1 MFGRRPQVVRLFSKL
16 PVFVCILFAQ
26 AARSIYGLLS
36 LLILL
41 NLVTFSL
48 YNSYMPKNF
57 KKKSYTLYALHL
69 PILIA
74 IFAVVAGGAYI
85 ISAGPGDGSPQV
97 QGTKTQKITRSLKN
111 LLSKKGDESASSSM
125 KATVSVGNTGEEHK
139 KTVQKVAKELKTVA
153 RTEKVKGNEEISEE
167 LTTIA
172 EEQEATAEET
182 AEVLDEVV
190 SEPKWK
196 TVLVGPDYKNLGQ
209 LRSTLSHNTNAI
221 RKLVRATENLG
232 VGGTSPALQTS
243 LTLLNE
249 QRANLVSVIKA
260 GESQFSIL
268 GWVSKLLSGYISTP
282 IEDDVDDETEGTD
295 SSAPSDDLEGIG
307 ETEPSSSDTT
317 ETGTTEPGSGE
328 TETPESNP
336 GSTIE
341 VPSAV

>member
-1 MFGRRPQVVRLFSKL
+1 MPN
-16 PVFVCILFAQ
+16 
-26 AARSIYGLLS
+26 
-36 LLILL
+36 
-41 NLVTFSL
+41 NL
-48 YNSYMPKNF
+48 
-57 KKKSYTLYALHL
+57 KKKSYTLYSLHL

-74 IFAVVAGGAYI
+74 VFAVVVGGAYLFTG
-85 ISAGPGDGSPQV
+85 GPGDSSPQV
-97 QGTKTQKITRSLKN
+97 RGTKTQKITRSLKN
-111 LLSKKGDESASSSM
+111 LLSKKGEESASNGV
-125 KATVSVGNTGEEHK
+125 KATVSVGNTGEEHI
-139 KTVQKVAKELKTVA
+139 KTVQKVTKELKTVA
-153 RTEKVKGNEEISEE
+153 KSEKVKGNEEVSEE
-167 LTTIA
+167 LTSIA

-221 RKLVRATENLG
+221 RKLIRTTETLG

-243 LTLLNE
+243 LVLLNE
-249 QRANLVSVIKA
+249 QRAALISVIKA

-268 GWVSKLLSGYISTP
+268 GWVSKLLSGYTSTP
-282 IEDDVDDETEGTD
+282 IEEDIDDETEGTD
-295 SSAPSDDLEGIG
+295 SSAPSGELEGIG

-317 ETGTTEPGSGE
+317 ETGTTEPGSDE

-341 VPSAV
+341 TPSAV

>member
-1 MFGRRPQVVRLFSKL
+1 MFV
-16 PVFVCILFAQ
+16 Q
-26 AARSIYGLLS
+26 AARSNYGLLS

-48 YNSYMPKNF
+48 YNSYMPKNL
-57 KKKSYTLYALHL
+57 KKKTYTLYSLHL

-74 IFAVVAGGAYI
+74 IFAVIAGGAYL
-85 ISAGPGDGSPQV
+85 ISGGPVDGTPQV

-111 LLSKKGDESASSSM
+111 LLSKKGEESASSSM
-125 KATVSVGNTGEEHK
+125 KATVSVGNTGDEHIK
-139 KTVQKVAKELKTVA
+139 IVKQVSKELKTVA
-153 RTEKVKGNEEISEE
+153 DTEKGKGNEEVSDE

-182 AEVLDEVV
+182 AEVLEEVV
-190 SEPKWK
+190 NEPKWK

-221 RKLVRATENLG
+221 RKLIRTTESLG

-249 QRANLVSVIKA
+249 QRATLISVIKA

-268 GWVSKLLSGYISTP
+268 GWVSKLLSGYTPAP
-282 IEDDVDDETEGTD
+282 IEDDVGDETEGTD
-295 SSAPSDDLEGIG
+295 SSAPSDELEGIG

-336 GSTIE
+336 GSGIE
-341 VPSAV
+341 IPSAV